1 MGRSVK
7 LVFYRL
13 LQSFGSLLILIFI
26 CFWLLRFFPGSPLNQ
41 VETLNP
47 QIIEQ
52 LRSSYRLDES
62 LWTQFSTYVGHV
74 LTGELG
80 WSMHFIGRSVQSL
93 IWEFGQTTFFLG
105 SVAFVCALAFAFLYS
120 ILTRFWK
127 LETKTDFIL
136 LLGLSVPSF
145 ALGPLLIWFFGFHLS
160 LLPVALLEK
169 ASSYLLPIFLLSF
182 KPALT
187 LARVLSS
194 SLDLTLR
201 ERYIQTARALGFS
214 DWSIITKWALKN
226 SWIPVLAQ
234 SGHLFA
240 GLISGSFLVEV
251 LFSIPG
257 LGSQFVGSVLD
268 RDWPLI
274 LGLSLFY
281 GALLICCQLMTDLL
295 SSRIDQRVNAL

>member
-26 CFWLLRFFPGSPLNQ
+26 CFGLLRFFPGSPLNQ
-41 VETLNP
+41 VESLNP
-47 QIIEQ
+47 EVIEQ
-52 LRSSYRLDES
+52 LKNSYQLDKS
-62 LWTQFSTYVGHV
+62 LGTQFFTYTGHV
-74 LTGELG
+74 LTGDLG
-80 WSMHFIGRSVQSL
+80 SSMHFVGRSVRSL

-105 SVAFVCALAFAFLYS
+105 LIAFLCALTFAFFYS
-120 ILTRFWK
+120 VLTRYWRCENK
-127 LETKTDFIL
+127 ADLSL
-136 LLGLSVPSF
+136 LVGLSIPSF

-160 LLPVALLEK
+160 ILPVALLEK
-169 ASSYLLPIFLLSF
+169 TSSYILPILMLSL
-182 KPALT
+182 KPALS

-214 DWSIITKWALKN
+214 DWSIVSKWALKN
-226 SWIPVLAQ
+226 SWLPVLAQ

-240 GLISGSFLVEV
+240 NLISGSFLVEV

-268 RDWPLI
+268 RVDFGAQSFLW
-274 LGLSLFY
+274 GFADFLSAFD
-281 GALLICCQLMTDLL
+281 GSSQLPD
-295 SSRIDQRVNAL
+295 